1 MSNTTKLEKAT
12 RRSKKPGPLKILA
25 GRDAFKEIRENGLNA
40 SRVKLIVGASGGPK
54 WLMLSRLDQYLNEY
68 FLPSATQPIDLIG
81 SSIGS
86 WRMACYAQND
96 PVVVLR
102 EFETLYMN
110 QRYSEKLPPQ
120 EITAF
125 VNVVLNQLFTGRR
138 SHEVVANPLRK
149 LHVVAVRNRR
159 WLNGRSK
166 LAQGFGITLAATG
179 NIISPKIVQS
189 LYPKV
194 LISQGA
200 SHAPYYERPE
210 VVSLSPQNLSQ
221 ALSASGAIPLVMEPS
236 RLEGGKERWH
246 WDGGMVDYHFS
257 GPFNV
262 QDGLVLYPHF
272 SPRVI
277 PGWFDKGL
285 PWRKIKAGNYRNV
298 VMLNP
303 SDDFIAQLPYGKIP
317 DRHDFLKLDDKSRES
332 YWQTVLDQ
340 SQHLVDALH
349 EALALDGG
357 RSLVE
362 PLFPED

>member
-1 MSNTTKLEKAT
+1 MSSLSGKEKT
-12 RRSKKPGPLKILA
+12 GPSIDSVLQIRAGSEALKEL
-25 GRDAFKEIRENGLNA
+25 RENGLNA
-40 SRVKLIVGASGGPK
+40 QRVKLIVGASGGPK
-54 WLMLSRLDQYLNEY
+54 WLMLSRLDQYLNGS
-68 FLPSATQPIDLIG
+68 FLPAANQSIDLIG

-86 WRMACYAQND
+86 WRMACYAQKD
-96 PVVVLR
+96 PVAVLR
-102 EFETLYMN
+102 EFESLYMN

-125 VNVVLNQLFTGRR
+125 VNVVLSQLFAGTRA
-138 SHEVVANPLRK
+138 HDVVANPLRK

-166 LAQGFGITLAATG
+166 FAQSVGLMLAATG
-179 NIISPKIVQS
+179 NIVSPKIVES

-200 SHAPYYERPE
+200 SHAPYSKVPE
-210 VVSLSPQNLSQ
+210 VVALTAQNLSQ

-236 RLEGGKERWH
+236 RVEGGKNRWH

-262 QDGLVLYPHF
+262 KNGIVLYPHF

-285 PWRKIKAGNYRNV
+285 PWRKIKEVDYRNV

-303 SDDFIAQLPYGKIP
+303 SQAFIDKLPYGKIP
-317 DRHDFLKLDDKSRES
+317 DRHDFLKLDDESRES
-332 YWQTVLDQ
+332 YWNTVLDQ
-340 SQHLVDALH
+340 SNQLVDALH
-349 EALALDGG
+349 DALEKDGG

-362 PLFPED
+362 PLFPAV